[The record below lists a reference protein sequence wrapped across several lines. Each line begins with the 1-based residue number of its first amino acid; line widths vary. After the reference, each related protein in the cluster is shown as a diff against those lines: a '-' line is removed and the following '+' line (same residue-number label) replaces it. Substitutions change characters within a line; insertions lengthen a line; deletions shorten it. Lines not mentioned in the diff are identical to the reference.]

1 MQPMVEEKLQG
12 LVQVQPVSFMV
23 SDGFLLWT
31 LESATKFGFPSLV
44 FTGINQFVS
53 SVTKAVFEDKLLVG
67 VESDD
72 ELITVTQF
80 PWIKVT
86 RNDFNILMPNPT
98 NSSREFVID
107 QMKKSTSNSFGYV
120 VNSFH
125 ELEKVYVDSWNSE
138 ATPKVWCV
146 EPLCL
151 AEPEREPQKKPF
163 WIQWLDQKLA
173 QGCSVLYVAFGS
185 QAEVSL
191 EQLQQ
196 IAMGLQE
203 SKANFLWVLRKK
215 KSESLDEGFEE
226 RVKERG
232 IVVKQWVDQS
242 RILKHQCVEGFLSH
256 CGWNSALESICYGVP
271 ILAWPMIAEQ
281 ALNAR
286 MVVEEIKVGLR
297 VESTCNGMKPLFV
310 KWEGLMK
317 MVKELM
323 EGEMGKQAR
332 KRVKEVA
339 ELGKMAMADADG
351 SSWQTLDL
359 LINELCNKKQAAIKI
374 V

>member
-1 MQPMVEEKLQG
+1 M
-12 LVQVQPVSFMV
+12 
-23 SDGFLLWT
+23 
-31 LESATKFGFPSLV
+31 
-44 FTGINQFVS
+44 
-53 SVTKAVFEDKLLVG
+53 TKAVFEDKLLVG

-80 PWIKVT
+80 LWIKVT
-86 RNDFNILMPNPT
+86 RNDINILMPNPT
-98 NSSREFVID
+98 NSSQKFVID
-107 QMKKSTSNSFGYV
+107 QMKKSTSNNFGYI

-125 ELEKVYVDSWNSE
+125 ELEKVYVNSWNSE
-138 ATPKVWCV
+138 ATPKVWYV
-146 EPLCL
+146 EPLCI
-151 AEPEREPQKKPF
+151 AEPERKPQKKPF

-173 QGCSVLYVAFGS
+173 QGKR
-185 QAEVSL
+185 E
-191 EQLQQ
+191 
-196 IAMGLQE
+196 
-203 SKANFLWVLRKK
+203 
-215 KSESLDEGFEE
+215 SESLDEGFEE

-256 CGWNSALESICYGVP
+256 CGWNSALESICYGVS
-271 ILAWPMIAEQ
+271 ILAWPKIAEQ

-286 MVVEEIKVGLR
+286 MVVEEIKLGLR
-297 VESTCNGMKPLFV
+297 VESTCNGMKPLFL

-332 KRVKEVA
+332 KRVKQVA

-351 SSWQTLDL
+351 SYWQTLDL
-359 LINELCNKKQAAIKI
+359 LINELCNK
-374 V
+374 

>member
-1 MQPMVEEKLQG
+1 
-12 LVQVQPVSFMV
+12 
-23 SDGFLLWT
+23 
-31 LESATKFGFPSLV
+31 
-44 FTGINQFVS
+44 
-53 SVTKAVFEDKLLVG
+53 
-67 VESDD
+67 
-72 ELITVTQF
+72 
-80 PWIKVT
+80 
-86 RNDFNILMPNPT
+86 MPNPT
-98 NSSREFVID
+98 NSSQEFVID
-107 QMKKSTSNSFGYV
+107 QMKKSTSNSFGYI

-138 ATPKVWCV
+138 ATPNVWYV
-146 EPLCL
+146 EPLCI
-151 AEPEREPQKKPF
+151 AEPERKPQKKPF

-185 QAEVSL
+185 QAEVSSK
-191 EQLQQ
+191 QLQQ

-215 KSESLDEGFEE
+215 ESELLDEGFEE

-281 ALNAR
+281 ALNVR
-286 MVVEEIKVGLR
+286 IVVEEIKVGLR

-332 KRVKEVA
+332 KRVKQVA

-359 LINELCNKKQAAIKI
+359 LINELCNK
-374 V
+374 